1 MQFSVTLTV
10 GLHSDID
17 AMCYSAERKNNF
29 PPLPSWCPVQP
40 CFYQD
45 LSVEIPLEFQRI
57 VRLAYYFWIG
67 ERCLDALFL

>member
-1 MQFSVTLTV
+1 LCVA
-10 GLHSDID
+10 D
-17 AMCYSAERKNNF
+17 RKNNF

-57 VRLAYYFWIG
+57 VRMAYYFWIG
-67 ERCLDALFL
+67 EHQLDTSYSDINMAVIVKDSE